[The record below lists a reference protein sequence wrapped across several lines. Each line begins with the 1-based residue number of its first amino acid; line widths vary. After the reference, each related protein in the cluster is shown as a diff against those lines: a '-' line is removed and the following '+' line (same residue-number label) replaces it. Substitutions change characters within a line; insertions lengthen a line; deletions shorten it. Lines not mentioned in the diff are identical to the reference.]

1 LYAKNRGT
9 EDQEFFV
16 GQKAFIDKNGEILV
30 LIDEFGLDL
39 PGGKIQKGEEDFS
52 TSLKREVR
60 EETGLEIEVGTL
72 FQSWQWKMRR
82 GPNIGKLIFLVGY
95 KCKYLSGELK
105 LSEEHNNFRWVNKN
119 NYQELGDDGEYFKAI
134 EKYFE
139 GG

>member
-1 LYAKNRGT
+1 
-9 EDQEFFV
+9 
-16 GQKAFIDKNGEILV
+16 
-30 LIDEFGLDL
+30 
-39 PGGKIQKGEEDFS
+39 
-52 TSLKREVR
+52 
-60 EETGLEIEVGTL
+60 
-72 FQSWQWKMRR
+72 MRR